1 MHQTISPD
9 EYTHYIASLCPLYHA
24 FNQLM
29 VEKIKE
35 HLSTTDAENPLVVNL
50 GIGIGNLEELLL
62 SELLPKKIGLV
73 GFDHNSDALKYAD
86 KRLYP
91 MVLPGNRLQLNAKSI
106 SEADFSQVEIVVAS
120 LALHHLNFD
129 REDCYKKIYRAL
141 NPNGI
146 MLVLEQFSGQDI
158 IEELQIREILE
169 KNLLGHYSYS
179 QWKQESSK
187 LDYFWHRRKEQ
198 EFLAQLGFKVQIL
211 MVDKPFYL
219 YLARKTES

>member
-1 MHQTISPD
+1 MHQTISPE

-29 VEKIKE
+29 AEKIKD
-35 HLSTTDAENPLVVNL
+35 HLSTTTTDNPLIVNL

-62 SELLPKKIGLV
+62 LEPLPKKIELV
-73 GFDHNSDALKYAD
+73 GFDHNSDALEYAD

-91 MVLPGNRLQLNAKSI
+91 IILPGNRLQLNAKSI
-106 SEADFSQVEIVVAS
+106 SEAEFSNVEIVVAS

-129 REDCYKKIYRAL
+129 RGDCYKKIYRAL

-146 MLVLEQFSGQDI
+146 MLVLEQFSGQDP
-158 IEELQIREILE
+158 IEEYQIQTILE
-169 KNLLGHYSYS
+169 KNLSGHYSYS
-179 QWKQESSK
+179 QWKKESRLS
-187 LDYFWHRRKEQ
+187 DHFWHRRQEQ
-198 EFLAQLGFKVQIL
+198 ESLDRLGFKVQIL

-219 YLARKTES
+219 YLARKTKS